1 MHEVERQSGRIL
13 SCKGLGFACLLHFLL
28 AFVITASSL
37 SLDGRALLEL
47 KKSISQDPIGVLSD
61 WSENDD
67 YPCSW
72 SGVTCDGLR
81 RVVGLNI
88 SGSLDCQP
96 GGFSSSTFEAEYGNN
111 SSVEPCSRFLHFA
124 TSGIE
129 LSASCSGAGILPES
143 IPPTA
148 LSSASSL
155 CGKKGSILD
164 SSAGYRG
171 GNQVACRLTGKLSP
185 FVGNLTELRILS
197 LPYNAISGEIPRE
210 IAKLRA
216 LEVLE
221 LQDNSF
227 TGQILSELKDLSSLR
242 VLNLGYNSLTG
253 SIPTELGRCH
263 KLQILNLAGNMLNG
277 SIPPSLGDLLEL
289 NFLSLS
295 FNQLSGAIEADLL
308 RSCQSLEYFH
318 LSSNLLTGEIPPQ
331 LGNCSRLRSISLF
344 SNILDG
350 GIPPEIGKLSMLETL
365 DVSRNSLTHEIP
377 KELGR
382 CHELSVLV
390 LSNQLDYTP
399 GRNYTDSDPTSGL
412 SNSDKGEFN
421 YFQGVIPANLV
432 TLPRLKIIW
441 APLNTLNGPLPEDWG
456 ECSSLEI
463 LNLGQN
469 LLTGRIPT
477 ALGRCRN
484 LYFLDLSSNQLRG
497 MVNEFP
503 VSCMLFFNVS
513 GNKLSGN
520 ISTRPNYDCP
530 KQPPLSINDLF
541 DSSQAQVTSA
551 ALYSS
556 LFLCGSWGSN
566 PFTSIRSDGP
576 MVLHDFSS
584 NNFTGLLPPPL
595 IDEGL
600 MKEQP
605 SYGLLLNDN
614 QLTGNISNSLFASC
628 QRFRS
633 FALNFSG
640 NQISGE
646 IPAEVLGNCKS
657 LKCLEASHNQ
667 IKGSIPS
674 TLGNIAS
681 LAYLDMSVNDL
692 QGSIPP
698 QLKQLK
704 DLKYLNLAE
713 NKLTGPIPGE
723 LGEMASLMLLDLSSN
738 TFSEK
743 IPESLVNLRQ
753 LKTLYLQQNRFSGQ
767 IPEDLANLTSLA
779 KFNFSFNNLSG
790 EIPKMGT
797 TLNCDSFKG
806 NHFVH
811 PCHSAPSPSQQPE
824 QTRGLLPCASSPHAT
839 PGGSRRDPSDS
850 NSLEI
855 AAITSASVITFLV
868 VAFIIII
875 MYIRR
880 CIPKPPGPRS
890 GRKEVVTFNN
900 IEIPLSYEKVVRAT
914 GNFSVGNL
922 IGNGGFGAT
931 YKAELTSGL
940 FVAVKR
946 LSVGKFQGIQQ
957 FDTEIRTLGR
967 IRHPNLVTLI
977 GYHAS
982 DSEMFLIYNYL
993 PGGNLESFIHET
1005 STRKVD
1011 WYILHKIA
1019 LDIAKALAYLHDE
1032 CVPRVLHRDIKPSN
1046 ILLDNDLNAFL
1057 SDFGLARLLGA
1068 SETHATTDVAGT
1080 FGYLAPEYAMTCR
1093 VSDKADVYSYGVVL
1107 LELLSGKK
1115 ALDPSF
1121 SSYGNGFNIVAWSCM
1136 LLREGRARELYTEGL
1151 WDVAPHD
1158 DLVEVLHLAVMCTG
1172 ESLSIRPLMRQVVER
1187 LRQIQP
1193 PRLS

>member
-1 MHEVERQSGRIL
+1 MHEVERQAGGTL
-13 SCKGLGFACLLHFLL
+13 FYKGLVFTCLLHSLL
-28 AFVITASSL
+28 ACVITASSL
-37 SLDGRALLEL
+37 SLDGRALLQL
-47 KKSISQDPIGVLSD
+47 KKSIIRDPIGVLSD
-61 WSENDD
+61 WNENDSD
-67 YPCSW
+67 PCSW
-72 SGVTCDGLR
+72 SGVTCDGLN
-81 RVVGLNI
+81 RVAGLNI
-88 SGSLDCQP
+88 SSNLDCRT
-96 GGFSSSTFEAEYGNN
+96 GGFSSSTFEAGDGNDTPA
-111 SSVEPCSRFLHFA
+111 EPCSRFLHFA

-129 LSASCSGAGILPES
+129 LSVSCSVAGILPES

-148 LSSASSL
+148 LSSMSSL
-155 CGKKGSILD
+155 CGKKGSVLD
-164 SSAGYRG
+164 STARYRA

-197 LPYNAISGEIPRE
+197 LPYNAMFGEIPRE

-221 LQDNSF
+221 LHGNSF
-227 TGQILSELKDLSSLR
+227 TGQIPSGLKKMSSLR

-263 KLQILNLAGNMLNG
+263 KLQTLNLAGNMLNG
-277 SIPPSLGDLLEL
+277 TIPPILGDLLEL
-289 NFLSLS
+289 KFLSLS
-295 FNQLSGAIEADLL
+295 FNQLSGNIEADLL

-318 LSSNLLTGEIPPQ
+318 LSSNLLTGEIPAQ
-331 LGNCSRLRSISLF
+331 LGNCSRLRSVSLF
-344 SNILDG
+344 SNVLEG

-365 DVSRNSLTHEIP
+365 DVSRNSLAHEIP
-377 KELGR
+377 KELGN

-390 LSNQLDYTP
+390 LTNLLDYTP
-399 GRNYTDSDPTSGL
+399 VRNYTDVDPTSGL
-412 SNSDKGEFN
+412 SNSEKGEFN
-421 YFQGVIPANLV
+421 YFQGDIPANLV
-432 TLPRLKIIW
+432 RLPRLKIIW
-441 APLNTLNGPLPEDWG
+441 APGTTLNGPLPEDWG

-469 LLTGRIPT
+469 FFTGQIPT
-477 ALGRCRN
+477 ALGRCKN
-484 LYFLDLSSNQLRG
+484 LFFLDLSRNQLRG
-497 MVNEFP
+497 IIPEFP
-503 VSCMLFFNVS
+503 ISCMLFLNVS
-513 GNKLSGN
+513 GNKLLGN

-530 KQPPLSINDLF
+530 KRPMLSINELL

-556 LFLCGSWGSN
+556 LFLCSSWGSN
-566 PFTSIRSDGP
+566 PFTSILSEGLT
-576 MVLHDFSS
+576 VLHDFSS

-595 IDEGL
+595 MDERL
-600 MKEQP
+600 LEEHP

-614 QLTGNISNSLFASC
+614 QLTGNISSSLFASC

-646 IPAEVLGNCKS
+646 ITAEVLGNCKS

-713 NKLTGPIPGE
+713 NKLTGVIPGE
-723 LGEMASLMLLDLSSN
+723 LGEMTSLMILDLSSN
-738 TFSEK
+738 AFSER
-743 IPESLVNLRQ
+743 IPEGLVNLRQ

-767 IPEDLANLTSLA
+767 IPEGFANLTSLTN
-779 KFNFSFNNLSG
+779 FNFSFNNLSG
-790 EIPKMGT
+790 EIPKMGKAS
-797 TLNCDSFKG
+797 NCDSFRG
-806 NHFVH
+806 NRFIA
-811 PCHSAPSPSQQPE
+811 PCHSASSPSQQPD
-824 QTRGLLPCASSPHAT
+824 QTRGILPYASSPAETTSGRH
-839 PGGSRRDPSDS
+839 DNF

-855 AAITSASVITFLV
+855 AAITSASVIAFV
-868 VAFIIII
+868 VVVFIIII
-875 MYIRR
+875 MYVRR
-880 CIPKPPGPRS
+880 CVPKSPGPRS

-900 IEIPLSYEKVVRAT
+900 IGIQLSYEKVVRAT

-946 LSVGKFQGIQQ
+946 LSIGKFQGIQQ

-1011 WYILHKIA
+1011 WYVLHKIA

-1121 SSYGNGFNIVAWSCM
+1121 SSYGNGFNIVAWACM
-1136 LLREGRARELYTEGL
+1136 LLREGRARELFTEGL
-1151 WDVAPHD
+1151 WDVGPHD
-1158 DLVEVLHLAVMCTG
+1158 DLVEALHLAVMCTVD
-1172 ESLSIRPLMRQVVER
+1172 SLSIRPLMRHVVER

>member
-1 MHEVERQSGRIL
+1 MHEVERQAGRIVFY
-13 SCKGLGFACLLHFLL
+13 KGLGFACLLHSLL
-28 AFVITASSL
+28 VCVITASSL

-47 KKSISQDPIGVLSD
+47 KKSISRDPIGVLSD
-61 WSENDD
+61 WNENDSN
-67 YPCSW
+67 PCSW
-72 SGVTCDGLR
+72 SGVTCDGLS
-81 RVVGLNI
+81 RVVGLNV
-88 SGSLDCQP
+88 SSSLDCQT
-96 GGFSSSTFEAEYGNN
+96 GGFSSSTFEAGDGNN
-111 SSVEPCSRFLHFA
+111 SAAEPCSRFLHFA

-129 LSASCSGAGILPES
+129 LSVSCSGAGILPES
-143 IPPTA
+143 IPPTS
-148 LSSASSL
+148 LSSTSSL
-155 CGKKGSILD
+155 CGKKESILN

-171 GNQVACRLTGKLSP
+171 GNQVACRLTGKLSS

-197 LPYNAISGEIPRE
+197 LPYNAISGEIPIE

-221 LQDNSF
+221 LQGNSF
-227 TGQILSELKDLSSLR
+227 TGQVPSKLKELSSLR

-263 KLQILNLAGNMLNG
+263 KLQTLNLAGNMLNG
-277 SIPPSLGDLLEL
+277 SIPPILGDLLEL
-289 NFLSLS
+289 KFLSLS
-295 FNQLSGAIEADLL
+295 FNQLSGEIEADLL

-318 LSSNLLTGEIPPQ
+318 LSSNLLTGEIPAQ
-331 LGNCSRLRSISLF
+331 LGNCSRLRSVSLF
-344 SNILDG
+344 SNILEG

-377 KELGR
+377 KELGN

-390 LSNQLDYTP
+390 LTNLLDYTP
-399 GRNYTDSDPTSGL
+399 GRNYTEVDPYSGL

-421 YFQGVIPANLV
+421 YFRGDIPANLV

-441 APLNTLNGPLPEDWG
+441 APRATLNGPLPEDWG

-463 LNLGQN
+463 LNVGQN
-469 LLTGRIPT
+469 FLTGRIPT
-477 ALGRCRN
+477 ALGRCKN
-484 LYFLDLSSNQLRG
+484 LFFLDLSRNHLSG
-497 MVNEFP
+497 IIPEFP
-503 VSCMLFFNVS
+503 ISCMLFFNVS
-513 GNKLSGN
+513 GNKLLGN

-530 KQPPLSINDLF
+530 KQPLLSINDLF
-541 DSSQAQVTSA
+541 DSSQVQVTSA

-556 LFLCGSWGSN
+556 LFMCGSWGSS
-566 PFTSIRSDGP
+566 PFTSILSEGP

-614 QLTGNISNSLFASC
+614 QLTGNISSSLFASC
-628 QRFRS
+628 QRFQS

-674 TLGNIAS
+674 TLGDIAS

-713 NKLTGPIPGE
+713 NKLTGAIPGE
-723 LGEMASLMLLDLSSN
+723 LGELTSLMLLDLSSN
-738 TFSEK
+738 AFSER
-743 IPESLVNLRQ
+743 IPEGLVNLRQ

-767 IPEDLANLTSLA
+767 IPEGFTNLTSLT

-790 EIPKMGT
+790 ELPKMGK

-811 PCHSAPSPSQQPE
+811 PCHSASSPSQQPE
-824 QTRGLLPCASSPHAT
+824 QTRGLLPYASSPDDHET
-839 PGGSRRDPSDS
+839 TGGKHDNF

-855 AAITSASVITFLV
+855 AAITSASVITFV
-868 VAFIIII
+868 VVVFIIII

-900 IEIPLSYEKVVRAT
+900 IGIQLSYEKVVRAT

-1011 WYILHKIA
+1011 WYILHKVA

-1032 CVPRVLHRDIKPSN
+1032 CAPRVLHRDIKPSN

-1121 SSYGNGFNIVAWSCM
+1121 SCYGNGFNIVAWACM

-1151 WDVAPHD
+1151 WDVGPHD
-1158 DLVEVLHLAVMCTG
+1158 DLVEALHLAVMCTVD
-1172 ESLSIRPLMRQVVER
+1172 SLSIRPLMRQVVER
-1187 LRQIQP
+1187 LKQIQP